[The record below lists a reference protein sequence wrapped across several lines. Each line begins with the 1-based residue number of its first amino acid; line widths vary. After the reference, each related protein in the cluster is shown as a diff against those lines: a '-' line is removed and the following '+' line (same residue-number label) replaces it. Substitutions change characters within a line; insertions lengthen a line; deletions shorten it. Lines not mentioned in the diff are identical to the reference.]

1 MKQLTGPTTGEVLS
15 VQATFEQVRD
25 WLLQNVFS
33 IPVNNAIVVISR
45 ELDVQEQEARK
56 RAKGQG

>member
-45 ELDVQEQEARK
+45 ELDAQEREARK
-56 RAKGQG
+56 RANDE

>member
-1 MKQLTGPTTGEVLS
+1 MKQLTGPTTGEVLD
-15 VQATFEQVRD
+15 VQRGFEQVRD

-33 IPVNNAIVVISR
+33 ISVNNAIVTISR

>member
-1 MKQLTGPTTGEVLS
+1 MKHPTGPTTGEVLS

-33 IPVNNAIVVISR
+33 IPVNNAIVTISR
-45 ELDVQEQEARK
+45 ELDAQEQEARK